1 MRTVFAV
8 CLSLLAAPLASQD
21 NPAVIAARTD
31 LLEGRAE
38 QALPVLHA
46 TAEAGDPRALSL
58 LGTAAERGWGGPV
71 DMTAAVQWYERA
83 ADLGYPRAMYN
94 LGWIFRYGDGGIMPD
109 PQRARAEYARAA
121 ALDYSPATAEYGDML
136 FRGQGGP
143 ADVDLGLVYL
153 RMGAQMGDSD
163 ALQWL
168 ATAYLEGRYMEQ
180 DDAEARRLNAASA
193 AQANWTGQTNLAT
206 MAEAGRGGPVDLELA
221 AENYRAA
228 MASGFDLAGVGMA
241 RLIGA
246 HPEVDPRPLARE
258 GHCLWALELATRHGW
273 PSSGWLGFCRSMVEE
288 LTAQDRNAAAVLAK
302 VLVPDA

>member
-1 MRTVFAV
+1 MRPVFAL
-8 CLSLLAAPLASQD
+8 CLALLGAPLAAQD
-21 NPAVIAARTD
+21 SPAVMAARTD

-38 QALPVLHA
+38 QAIPVLQA
-46 TAEAGDPRALSL
+46 AGEAGDPRALNL

-71 DMTAAVQWYERA
+71 DMAAAVQWYERA

-94 LGWIFRYGDGGIMPD
+94 LGWIFRYGDGGVTPD

-121 ALDYSPATAEYGDML
+121 ALDYSPAMAEYGDML
-136 FRGQGGP
+136 IRGQGGP
-143 ADVDLGLVYL
+143 ADVELGLIYL

-168 ATAYLEGRYMEQ
+168 ATAYLDGRIVEQ

-193 AQANWTGQTNLAT
+193 AQGNWSGQTNLAT
-206 MAEAGRGGPVDLELA
+206 MAEAGRGGPVDLDLA

-258 GHCLWALELATRHGW
+258 AHCLWALELAARQGW
-273 PSSGWLGFCRSMVEE
+273 PSGGWLGFCRSMIEGLTMEE
-288 LTAQDRNAAAVLAK
+288 QEVAAALATE
-302 VLVPDA
+302 LVPDA